1 MRLATFT
8 TVVLVAGCT
17 WPAVLIAAEAYPS
30 RPVRMVV
37 PYAPGGG
44 TDTFARI
51 LARSLSERF
60 GQPVLVDNRP
70 GGGTIVG
77 TRIVIESIPD
87 GHTLLVNAAAVVIN
101 PLLHAKP
108 PYDAQRD
115 LSPIMQVAATHNVL
129 AVHPGVPANT
139 LRELIEHARARPGAL
154 NFASTGVG
162 TPGHLSGELLASMA
176 GIRITHVPYRGGAAL
191 LPDLLA
197 GQVQMSFVSLTAALP
212 HLKAGRIRVL
222 GIASGQRSPSAP
234 EIPTLAESGLP
245 GYEASNWQ
253 GVFGPPKLPKR
264 IIDRVHRELRWTL
277 DQPDILKQ
285 FAANGL
291 DPIGGTPADLAQV
304 IAAESARWRKV
315 IDASGAR
322 VD

>member
-1 MRLATFT
+1 MRPPAFSA
-8 TVVLVAGCT
+8 VVLVAGCA
-17 WPAVLIAAEAYPS
+17 WPAVVSAAEAYPA

-77 TRIVIESIPD
+77 TRIVVESIPD

-108 PYDAQRD
+108 PYDARRD

-129 AVHPGVPANT
+129 AVNPGVPANT
-139 LRELIEHARARPGAL
+139 LRELIEHAKGKPGAL

-162 TPGHLSGELLASMA
+162 TPGHLSGELLASMG
-176 GIRITHVPYRGGAAL
+176 GIRITHVPYRGGAAVL
-191 LPDLLA
+191 ADLLA
-197 GQVQMSFVSLTAALP
+197 GQVQMAFVSLTAALP
-212 HLKAGRIRVL
+212 HLKAGRVRVL
-222 GIASGQRSPSAP
+222 GIASGKRSPAAP
-234 EIPTLAESGLP
+234 EIPTIAESGLP

-264 IIDRVHRELRWTL
+264 IIDRVHRELRWAL
-277 DQPDILKQ
+277 DQPEVLRQ

-291 DPIGGTPADLAQV
+291 DPIGSTPAELAKV
-304 IAAESARWRKV
+304 IADESAKWRKV
-315 IDASGAR
+315 IEASGAR